1 MVIHKKTNPSEIA
14 PYLTDAS
21 NFSGGEADA
30 VWIPETRDELIS
42 ILKGNDQ
49 PITIAGAGTGLTAS
63 RIPLSGA
70 IISMERFNFMGE
82 ILNGTVEVGPAISLQ
97 NLRSHL
103 QGSSWFY
110 PPNPTESLASLG
122 GTLATNASGA
132 RSFKFGPTRDYV
144 MEVDIVLAD
153 GRATRVVRGQKIG
166 SPLKFGDGSQCCFP
180 NIKYRSPQCKNAA
193 GYFIQP
199 GMDWLDLFI
208 GSDGTL
214 CIFTQVKL
222 RLIPAPEAFLSG
234 ILFMENED
242 ACWNLVSS
250 LKASDSNH
258 ISPCSLE
265 YFDIFSLNRLKEK
278 FSGIPAHSR
287 AALFFEQDIPLKN
300 NYEAYLE
307 SWVTYLESCQVM
319 LEDSWFAQTE
329 KDLEKFH
336 DFRHQIPL
344 LLNEENSRLGRVKMG
359 TDMAVDDEHFI
370 EMMNFYRK
378 ELTQSGL
385 DYVMF
390 GHIGD
395 NHLHINLLPNQDQ
408 IELAS
413 KTHQILLEQ
422 ILKFGGT
429 VSAEHGIGK
438 LKKEYYKQMVGPE
451 AIQELMK
458 VKKILDP
465 KEKLG
470 RGNLL

>member
-1 MVIHKKTNPSEIA
+1 MVIHKKTSPAEIA

-42 ILKGNDQ
+42 ILKDNDQ

-70 IISMERFNFMGE
+70 IISMERFNFKGE
-82 ILNGTVEVGPAISLQ
+82 IINGTVEVGPAISLHG
-97 NLRSHL
+97 LRSHL

-122 GTLATNASGA
+122 GTLATNASGS

-144 MEVDIVLAD
+144 LEADIVLAD
-153 GRATRVVRGQKIG
+153 GRATRVARGQKID
-166 SPLKFGDGSQCCFP
+166 SPLKFDDGSRCCFP

-193 GYFIQP
+193 GYYIQP

-222 RLIPAPEAFLSG
+222 RLMPAPETFLSG

-250 LKASDSNH
+250 LKASDSNY

-265 YFDIFSLNRLKEK
+265 YFDGFSLARLKKK
-278 FSGIPAHSR
+278 FNGIPPQSR

-300 NYEAYLE
+300 DYEACLE
-307 SWVTYLESCQVM
+307 SWVTFLESRQIM
-319 LEDSWFAQTE
+319 LEDSWFAQNE
-329 KDLEKFH
+329 KDLKKFH

-344 LLNEENSRLGRVKMG
+344 LLNEENSRLGRVKLG
-359 TDMAVDDEHFI
+359 TDMAVSDEYFLD
-370 EMMNFYRK
+370 MMNFYRK
-378 ELTQSGL
+378 ELSRSGL

-395 NHLHINLLPNQDQ
+395 NHLHINLLADQNQA
-408 IELAS
+408 ELAF
-413 KTHQILLEQ
+413 KTHRILLDQ
-422 ILKFGGT
+422 ILKYGGT

-438 LKKEYYKQMVGPE
+438 LKKDYYKQMVGAD
-451 AIQELMK
+451 AIQELKMI
-458 VKKILDP
+458 KKMLDP
-465 KEKLG
+465 EEKLG